1 MNPVISYLTTEDLTN
16 LLVANRSFIR
26 HSVGGIHAPQQRF
39 FRHYPAGS
47 ISSVHDIKVT
57 RMPQVHKFKSF
68 MIKGSNPLNNNTLHF
83 RFVLL
88 FTGCHNINTPTL
100 Y

>member
-1 MNPVISYLTTEDLTN
+1 MNPVSTYLTPEDLTN
-16 LLVANRSFIR
+16 LLIAHLSFMK

-47 ISSVHDIKVT
+47 ISSVRDIEVA
-57 RMPQVHKFKSF
+57 RMPQVRKFKSF
-68 MIKGSNPLNNNTLHF
+68 MIQGSNPLNNNTLHF

-88 FTGCHNINTPTL
+88 FTGCNNINIPTL
-100 Y
+100 I